1 MSDFVPFTYVRV
13 VLTKLNIYT
22 HYTFST
28 TETDQYKWCLEN
40 FGYSHRWWVVAES
53 HKREYALA
61 NLLDPIITAQF
72 CFDNESDALMFR
84 LRWS

>member
-13 VLTKLNIYT
+13 VLTNYIA
-22 HYTFST
+22 ST

>member
-13 VLTKLNIYT
+13 VLTNYIA
-22 HYTFST
+22 ST

-53 HKREYALA
+53 HKREYASA
-61 NLLDPIITAQF
+61 DFKDPVTTAQF
-72 CFDNESDALMFR
+72 CFDEASDALMFQ
-84 LRWS
+84 LRWA